1 MRKYYT
7 RPCNFY
13 YGSYAKKII
22 SKGKALPLA
31 GNTNIAFDQ
40 IEVFERKSK
49 KRTISKFY
57 SINEI
62 NSLDKKIFFFIKS
75 DLKKITSKR
84 KNILNLDFKKTH
96 IMGILNVTPDSFSD
110 GGLFF
115 NASDAI
121 EQTELMKK
129 NGASI
134 IDVGGESTRPGS
146 ILVNEKDEWKRIEKI
161 IIRLKKKFPKMI
173 LSLDT
178 RKSYVMK
185 KGLEKGVNIINDV
198 SGFNF
203 DKKSIGILKRYKN
216 LPFVLHHMQG
226 TPDTMQKNPK
236 YDDALL
242 DIFDFFEK
250 KINFFIR
257 NKIKKDSIIIDP
269 GIGFGKNLKHN
280 LRILSKLSTFHSLG
294 CPILIGTSRKRFIE
308 HIVTKLDTEDRTG
321 GTLSSVLYG
330 LLQGVQLFRV
340 HNVKEIK
347 QGILVF
353 SKILNTK

>member
-13 YGSYAKKII
+13 YGNYAKKLV
-22 SKGKALPLA
+22 SKKKAFFLA
-31 GNTNIAFDQ
+31 GNPNIAFDQ
-40 IEVFERKSK
+40 IEVFQRKK
-49 KRTISKFY
+49 KRNSQSKIY
-57 SINEI
+57 SITAIRNLPKEARLVVE
-62 NSLDKKIFFFIKS
+62 N
-75 DLKKITSKR
+75 DLKKIIFKR
-84 KNILNLDFKKTH
+84 KKICGIKFDEPK

-115 NASDAI
+115 EEPKAYNQAS
-121 EQTELMKK
+121 LMI
-129 NGASI
+129 NDGAAI
-134 IDVGGESTRPGS
+134 IDIGGESTRPGS
-146 ILVNEKDEWKRIEKI
+146 KVVNDQKEWDRVKNTIIKI
-161 IIRLKKKFPKMI
+161 KKNFSDTF

-185 KGLEKGVNIINDV
+185 KGIKYGVNIINDV
-198 SGFNF
+198 SGLNF
-203 DKKSIGILKRYKN
+203 DKRSFDIVKSKN
-216 LPFVLHHMQG
+216 TPFILHHMQG

-242 DIFDFFEK
+242 DIFDFFEA
-250 KINFFIR
+250 KINFC
-257 NKIKKDSIIIDP
+257 IKKKFNKKHIIIDP

-280 LRILSKLSTFHSLG
+280 LRIMSKISTFHSLG

-308 HIVTKLDTEDRTG
+308 HIVTKFDTADRTG
-321 GTLSSVLYG
+321 GTLASVLCG

-340 HNVKEIK
+340 HNVKEIN

-353 SKILNTK
+353 NKILNTN